1 MCPLLGAAR
10 TDCLEKERKQEGDS
24 QQGRQGQRSQQ
35 QRSSSDVPKHKRSG
49 QDEDLDSRVHG
60 QTASWPGMASQAQAG
75 TKCETLSY
83 EKATV
88 TEVSQSQTPLL
99 FKLHLSPAN
108 LPGGEDYVQGSDI
121 ALSSLLA
128 AILHSMLVPC
138 SSARQQ
144 SCVYGCVESSIQV
157 LWPG

>member
-10 TDCLEKERKQEGDS
+10 TGCLEKERKQEGDS
-24 QQGRQGQRSQQ
+24 QQGRQGQRSHQ

-60 QTASWPGMASQAQAG
+60 QTASWPGMAAQAQAG

-88 TEVSQSQTPLL
+88 AEVSQSQTPLL